1 MGSHTNDFD
10 VDGGTG
16 SSQFVLQSHFVL
28 SGISMEA
35 AVNLQV
41 TGSILLPVGRKHFH
55 QTDKHKYSGKF
66 RM

>member
-41 TGSILLPVGRKHFH
+41 TGSILLPVGHK
-55 QTDKHKYSGKF
+55 QTDKHEYSGKF
-66 RM
+66 RT